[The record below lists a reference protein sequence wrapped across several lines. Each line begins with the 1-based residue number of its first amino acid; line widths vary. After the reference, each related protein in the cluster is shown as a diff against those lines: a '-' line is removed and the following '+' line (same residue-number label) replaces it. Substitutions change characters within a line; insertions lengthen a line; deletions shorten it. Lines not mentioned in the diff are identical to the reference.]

1 MPGWCKDFIKNLR
14 EGYLGFCSIG
24 FPKES
29 EKFCT
34 VRVLVFALTKV
45 QDGAWLVLVLL
56 PALVYMYS
64 AVHRH

>member
-1 MPGWCKDFIKNLR
+1 
-14 EGYLGFCSIG
+14 
-24 FPKES
+24 
-29 EKFCT
+29 
-34 VRVLVFALTKV
+34 VLVFALTKV